1 MKSLKVKLSSALI
14 MLFVAIAMLIVGIYA
29 AETQSIKLN
38 GTVNFDIKDKCLYV
52 QDVRLQESMESS
64 PYSLKEQGRF
74 MPGYV
79 NGNFNMNLG
88 TFTNTYGSFVLYFDI
103 INTIDETSGET
114 FAYTVESNT
123 TQSGVSVSVI
133 VDNESNTIPQG
144 TVTPSQ
150 ITQDTSISA
159 SLKVTIRAQT
169 GTNVDLSQI
178 TITIS
183 EFVGIKIN
191 AISSN
196 ETIGQ
201 AQSTTAG
208 AGEVT
213 LTATFTGTQDGD
225 FLGWRAD
232 TIDGELISTLPSYTF
247 ALEANSPTT
256 YWAIFETPNALL
268 IFVEGYP
275 DSEKATLS
283 SASGDDI
290 IVPAAIYRNNNKYIV
305 TNIEKISMTYAP
317 DPTVSNVFNANV
329 KKVILPDT
337 LINIAYQAF
346 SNCSSLTSINIP
358 DSVTSIGDM
367 AFYNCSSLTGVY
379 ISDIEAWC
387 KINFNSGTSSNPL
400 NGGING
406 ASLYLNGE
414 LVTNLVIPDGVT
426 SIGDFAFT
434 DCSSL
439 ESVTIPDSV
448 ESIGDYAFSSCTSLT
463 SVSIG
468 KGVTSI
474 GSHAFYNYISNS
486 LTSIEVDENNMNYTS
501 DEYGVL
507 YNKDKTTL
515 IQYPIG
521 NTRTTF
527 EIPDSVTS
535 IGNYA
540 FAECSSL
547 TSVTIPDSVTSI
559 GNSAFED
566 CSSLTSVTIGSG
578 VTSINRLAF
587 TGCSSLTSVT
597 IPDSVT
603 SIGNSAFEDCSS
615 LTSVI
620 IGSGVTSISD
630 RAFFYCS
637 KLINVTINAVEPPT
651 FGNDML
657 EYCSKLAKIYVPAE
671 SIDKYKAISGWSSYA
686 SKISAIQ

>member
-88 TFTNTYGSFVLYFDI
+88 TFTNTYGSFALYFDI

-114 FAYTVESNT
+114 SSYTVESNT
-123 TQSGVSVSVI
+123 TQSGVSVSAI

-159 SLKVTIRAQT
+159 SLKVTISAQT

-196 ETIGQ
+196 DSIGQ

-232 TIDGELISTLPSYTF
+232 TVDGELISTLPSYTF

-256 YWAIFETPNALL
+256 YWAIFETPNTSL

-367 AFYNCSSLTGVY
+367 AFSNCSSLTGVY

-400 NGGING
+400 QYARN
-406 ASLYLNGE
+406 LYLNGE
-414 LVTNLVIPDGVT
+414 LVTKLVITDGVT
-426 SIGDFAFT
+426 SIGGWAF
-434 DCSSL
+434 DRCRSL

-448 ESIGDYAFSSCTSLT
+448 ESIGYYAFSSCTSLT

-474 GSHAFYNYISNS
+474 GEGAFSYCDS
-486 LTSIEVDENNMNYTS
+486 LTSVTIPDSVESIGSNAFDSCERLESIEVDKDNANYSS

-507 YNKDKTTL
+507 YNKDKTIL
-515 IQYPIG
+515 IQYPVG

-527 EIPDSVTS
+527 EIPNSVTSIGSHAFYECSSLQSVTIGSEVTSIGDWAFSFCDSLTGVTITDSVTS
-535 IGNYA
+535 IGERA
-540 FAECSSL
+540 FSSCDSL
-547 TSVTIPDSVTSI
+547 TS
-559 GNSAFED
+559 
-566 CSSLTSVTIGSG
+566 
-578 VTSINRLAF
+578 
-587 TGCSSLTSVT
+587 
-597 IPDSVT
+597 
-603 SIGNSAFEDCSS
+603 
-615 LTSVI
+615 
-620 IGSGVTSISD
+620 
-630 RAFFYCS
+630 
-637 KLINVTINAVEPPT
+637 VTINAVEPPT
-651 FGNDML
+651 VGDHML
-657 EYCSKLAKIYVPAE
+657 DYCSKLANIYVPAE
-671 SIDKYKAISGWSSYA
+671 SVETYRTASGWSDYA
-686 SKISAIQ
+686 DIISAITQQ